1 MFAGNRVR
9 VFLFYTIVAVPALA
23 MIGLWI
29 VTQFF
34 NGAASL
40 AHTQETG
47 GVAYAA
53 HIGGFLAG
61 LLLTPVM
68 RGVGRRRM
76 QIA

>member
-1 MFAGNRVR
+1 
-9 VFLFYTIVAVPALA
+9 

-34 NGAASL
+34 NGVASM

-53 HIGGFLAG
+53 HIGGFIAG
-61 LLLTPVM
+61 LILTPIM
-68 RGVGRRRM
+68 GGLGRRRM